1 MAKKVLSIQT
11 GIWWTKVALM
21 EYGVKH
27 PRVLDVFTFRS
38 PDNSVEDGY
47 IRERESLANQLRAE
61 LSKRK
66 ISERKVIFSIN
77 SAKVVSREVMIPKV
91 SGRQLKTLAMEQARE
106 NFPMDIAS
114 YTISYAKMGML
125 DGDPKQQ
132 MKLLLLAVPDNLLSN
147 YVQFAELCGL
157 EIETFEYMGNC
168 AMQFIAKNF
177 IEDSVIVQLE
187 ERSTI
192 VSIVKDNKL
201 VFQRVAPHGY
211 DSTIVAAMD
220 HPVLGLKEDQQ
231 AFEFLCANNVTRD
244 KPKAEAFPD
253 SVIADPEERLYA
265 LQQAYEAIKESM
277 DYHVRIVVSALEFYQ
292 NQYKTPLRGTLHLI
306 GDGMRIQ
313 GMIKSFD
320 SKINIEVEKG
330 DYLSLVKMDKRT
342 AASGLVAG
350 ESLGLLSIMGAVIE
364 PMNITPKELADK
376 ASKRNTTK
384 IASGIFVVSVLASL
398 ALVGTAYLRKSK
410 AEQNQKDLRARI
422 EELSPVQK
430 IYDENVFY
438 RNRYNEYASFDRM
451 SNTQNEKLSQLI
463 DDLERIFPT
472 YVRIRNMSAQDGH
485 VALTMESDMKMTI
498 AQMLL
503 NMRELDYVTN
513 LSIPNISREIDE
525 EQKRLDIEAGIY
537 VLPGTEL
544 LDENGNPI
552 ETETTVAEGS
562 EGEEGEME
570 EEKVYGYGEDPYG
583 TWSYT
588 LSFDLIDPVVET
600 IAQ

>member
-1 MAKKVLSIQT
+1 MAKKILSIQT

-27 PRVLDVFTFRS
+27 PRVLDMFTFRS
-38 PDNSVEDGY
+38 PENSVEDGY

-66 ISERKVIFSIN
+66 ITERKVIFSIN
-77 SAKVVSREVMIPKV
+77 SGKVVSREVMIPKV

-114 YTISYAKMGML
+114 YTISYTKMGML

-192 VSIVKDNKL
+192 VSVVKNGKL

-211 DSTIVAAMD
+211 DSTLIAAMD
-220 HPVLGLKEDQQ
+220 HPVLGLKEDQET
-231 AFEFLCANNVTRD
+231 FEFLCENNITRD
-244 KPKAEAFPD
+244 KPKAEMFPD

-265 LQQAYEAIKESM
+265 IQQAYEAIKESM

-313 GMIKSFD
+313 GMIKNFD

-330 DYLSLVKMDKRT
+330 DYMSLVKIDKKNSI
-342 AASGLVAG
+342 SGG
-350 ESLGLLSIMGAVIE
+350 ETLGLLSIMGAVLE
-364 PMNITPKELADK
+364 PMNITPKELADR
-376 ASKRNTTK
+376 ANKRNSTRV
-384 IASGIFVVSVLASL
+384 ASGIFAIAVLASL
-398 ALVGTAYLRKSK
+398 VLVGAAFYRKTV
-410 AEQNQKDLRARI
+410 AEQRQKELKQRI
-422 EELSPVQK
+422 AELSPVQEVYK
-430 IYDENVFY
+430 ENVKY
-438 RNRYNEYASFDRM
+438 RNLYNEYVSFDKL
-451 SNTQNEKLSQLI
+451 SKTQNDKLRQLV
-463 DDLERIFPT
+463 DDLEVAFPT
-472 YVRIRNMSAQDGH
+472 NVIVKSFSASDGH
-485 VALTMESDMKMTI
+485 VSMTMQADIKLTV
-498 AQMLL
+498 AQLIMNLKEIDYITNISISSISRTKKDL
-503 NMRELDYVTN
+503 NMEAEEEAIEEETQVELT
-513 LSIPNISREIDE
+513 E
-525 EQKRLDIEAGIY
+525 EELAELEEIY
-537 VLPGTEL
+537 VP
-544 LDENGNPI
+544 
-552 ETETTVAEGS
+552 
-562 EGEEGEME
+562 
-570 EEKVYGYGEDPYG
+570 YGEWDNTY
-583 TWSYT
+583 WSYT
-588 LSFDLIDPVVET
+588 LSFDLRDAPKK
-600 IAQ
+600 ADAK

>member
-1 MAKKVLSIQT
+1 MAKKILSIQT

-27 PRVLDVFTFRS
+27 PRVLDMFTFRS
-38 PDNSVEDGY
+38 PENSVEDGY

-66 ISERKVIFSIN
+66 ITERKVIFSIN
-77 SAKVVSREVMIPKV
+77 SGKVVSREVMIPKV

-114 YTISYAKMGML
+114 YTISYTKMGML

-192 VSIVKDNKL
+192 VSVVKNGKL

-211 DSTIVAAMD
+211 DATLIAAMD
-220 HPVLGLKEDQQ
+220 HPVLGLKEDQET
-231 AFEFLCANNVTRD
+231 FEFLCENNITRD
-244 KPKAEAFPD
+244 KPKAEMFPD

-265 LQQAYEAIKESM
+265 IQQAYEAIKESM

-313 GMIKSFD
+313 GMIKNFD

-330 DYLSLVKMDKRT
+330 DYMSLVKIDKKNSI
-342 AASGLVAG
+342 SGG
-350 ESLGLLSIMGAVIE
+350 ETLGLLSIMGAVLE
-364 PMNITPKELADK
+364 PMNITPKELADR
-376 ASKRNTTK
+376 ANKRNSTRV
-384 IASGIFVVSVLASL
+384 ASGVFAISVLASL
-398 ALVGTAYLRKSK
+398 VLVGAAFYRKTV
-410 AEQNQKDLRARI
+410 AEQKQKELKQRI
-422 EELSPVQK
+422 VELSPVQE
-430 IYDENVFY
+430 IYKENVKY
-438 RNRYNEYASFDRM
+438 RNLYNEYLSFDKL
-451 SNTQNEKLSQLI
+451 SKTQNDKLGQLV
-463 DDLERIFPT
+463 DDLEAAFPT
-472 YVRIRNMSAQDGH
+472 NVIVKSFSASDGH
-485 VALTMESDMKMTI
+485 ISMTMQADIKLTVAQLIMNLKEIDYITNISISSISRTKKD
-498 AQMLL
+498 L
-503 NMRELDYVTN
+503 NMEAEEETQEEEAPVELT
-513 LSIPNISREIDE
+513 E
-525 EQKRLDIEAGIY
+525 E
-537 VLPGTEL
+537 EL
-544 LDENGNPI
+544 LEL
-552 ETETTVAEGS
+552 
-562 EGEEGEME
+562 EE
-570 EEKVYGYGEDPYG
+570 VYVPYGEWDNTY
-583 TWSYT
+583 WSYS
-588 LSFDLIDPVVET
+588 LSFDLKDAPKKADVK
-600 IAQ
+600 